1 MKVKQGF
8 KCKVYKT
15 PACRPDEVVDVLP
28 MGTIVTLST
37 DWGGAMEKHPQR
49 GKSGKGKVLWM
60 VEPQEGFLERRPL
73 EDLQPKG
80 GDDAV
85 EAEVAAPSP
94 HAAAVALTPEE
105 RMGIVRGATKMS
117 ELLRS
122 TLRRG
127 AYFEGAAGV
136 HCFVEVHRAALRA
149 AATLMRKDP
158 ASRER
163 LLECRGIELFIQIV
177 NKFCEE
183 DRVLCE
189 YGCWALAVFAGEGDS
204 DSDPSVFR
212 FQEAVVEAGGLAA
225 VGYAVDAHRDSAQL
239 RRYGVSAL
247 AAIVHEN
254 ASTAGQLH
262 SLNLHATV
270 AEDSIRRWPNDPEL
284 SCLACWVLR
293 SVVEPPSRLPRQ
305 GDLELGGKGDV
316 VLLGGISGDGGSV
329 VGSKFRMRRKSVEE
343 VEVGSAMPAENSGES
358 SLQKRNG
365 GGSEGNSSLALG
377 SGDDPRDQLGDAD
390 ETGGGGG
397 GGGGVFMEGSTMSGS
412 VFGMGDNE
420 TSDLLI
426 SLADDDDVD
435 DATTATGRKPSSPLG
450 QAGSVSPAASTI
462 TAAAP
467 VSGVTASSAAKKHQG
482 LEGVPV
488 NEGRRDAPME
498 KLGGEVH
505 AGQSTI
511 SSESPR
517 GGASIGGGTKEAG
530 EGRVAVQVGV
540 VMAAAF
546 KGEEDGDVL
555 ERLLKL
561 AEATKGRV
569 TTRRNEIRFA
579 RKVLNHDNEDT
590 RKAASRLVG
599 AILRQIDSTYVRS
612 SRRRRRA
619 SQARVARVLRE
630 GQAIGAL

>member
-1 MKVKQGF
+1 
-8 KCKVYKT
+8 
-15 PACRPDEVVDVLP
+15 

-37 DWGGAMEKHPQR
+37 DWGETMEKHPQR
-49 GKSGKGKVLWM
+49 GKNGKGKVLWM

-73 EDLQPKG
+73 EDLQAKG
-80 GDDAV
+80 CDDAV
-85 EAEVAAPSP
+85 KAEVAAPPP
-94 HAAAVALTPEE
+94 HATLVALTPEE

-136 HCFVEVHRAALRA
+136 HNFLDVHRAALRA

-158 ASRER
+158 ASREG
-163 LLECRGIELFIQIV
+163 LLECRGIELFVLIV

-183 DRVLCE
+183 DRLLCE

-204 DSDPSVFR
+204 DSDPTVFR
-212 FQEAVVEAGGLAA
+212 FQEAVVEAGGLVA
-225 VGYAVDAHRDSAQL
+225 VGYAVDAHPNSAQL
-239 RRYGVSAL
+239 RRCGVSAL

-293 SVVEPPSRLPRQ
+293 SVVEPPSRLPTQ
-305 GDLELGGKGDV
+305 GDPELGGKGDV
-316 VLLGGISGDGGSV
+316 VLHGGIGGDGGSV
-329 VGSKFRMRRKSVEE
+329 VGSKFRLRRKRVEE
-343 VEVGSAMPAENSGES
+343 VEVGSAMPENSGES
-358 SLQKRNG
+358 SLQTRSG
-365 GGSEGNSSLALG
+365 GGLEGDDSLALG
-377 SGDDPRDQLGDAD
+377 SGDDPRDQSGDAD
-390 ETGGGGG
+390 ETGGG
-397 GGGGVFMEGSTMSGS
+397 GGGGVFMEGSTTSGS
-412 VFGMGDNE
+412 VFGTGDNE

-426 SLADDDDVD
+426 SLADDDDID
-435 DATTATGRKPSSPLG
+435 DATTATGRKPSSPSG
-450 QAGSVSPAASTI
+450 QAGSVSPAAST
-462 TAAAP
+462 TTVAAP
-467 VSGVTASSAAKKHQG
+467 VSAVTASSTTNKHRG

-488 NEGRRDAPME
+488 NEGRRDVPME
-498 KLGGEVH
+498 QLGREVH

-517 GGASIGGGTKEAG
+517 AGGPIGGGTRETG
-530 EGRVAVQVGV
+530 EGRVAGQAGV

-546 KGEEDGDVL
+546 EGEEDGEVL

-561 AEATKGRV
+561 AEATK
-569 TTRRNEIRFA
+569 
-579 RKVLNHDNEDT
+579 VLNHDNEDA
-590 RKAASRLVG
+590 RKAASRLVE